1 MILRNR
7 QLLRLLQIGFLCIIC
22 FTLGTYYSNLNGANN
37 CVIAKMDPSHTAY
50 SDLKDGFSGALKSQ
64 STFLVIVII
73 SHPKN
78 LERRNVIRQT
88 WLNIKDRS
96 IRKDVLPLFVVG
108 NENLSELVTKNLE
121 EETSSNKDVLVLP
134 IQETYTS
141 LTQKVLASLVQVERN
156 VKFSFL
162 LKVDDDSFVNLPVM
176 VDELRNSNY
185 NKGLYWGF
193 FDGRAPV
200 QRTGKWAEGDYVLCD
215 RYIPYALG
223 GGYVLSHD
231 LVSYISTNSELL
243 KLFNSEDVSVGTWL
257 APLKNIH
264 RVHDVRFDTEFK
276 SRGCNNKHI
285 VSHKQSVEDLK
296 SKQYMLTSSTNR
308 ICESESRVR
317 NSYEYNWNV
326 APSSC
331 CSRHDSSLP

>member
-7 QLLRLLQIGFLCIIC
+7 QLVRLLQIGFLCVVC
-22 FTLGTYYSNLNGANN
+22 FTLGTYYSSLNGANDCTLN
-37 CVIAKMDPSHTAY
+37 KMDPSHTAF
-50 SDLKDGFSGALKSQ
+50 SNLKDGFSGALKSQ

-78 LERRNVIRQT
+78 VERRNVIRET
-88 WLNIKDRS
+88 WLNIQDRN

-108 NENLSELVTKNLE
+108 NDNLSELLLKNLE
-121 EETSSNKDVLVLP
+121 KETTSNNDVLVLP

-141 LTQKVLASLVQVERN
+141 LTQKVLSALVQVERN

-162 LKVDDDSFVNLPVM
+162 LKVDDDSFVNLPIM

-215 RYIPYALG
+215 RYSNL
-223 GGYVLSHD
+223 
-231 LVSYISTNSELL
+231 
-243 KLFNSEDVSVGTWL
+243 
-257 APLKNIH
+257 
-264 RVHDVRFDTEFK
+264 
-276 SRGCNNKHI
+276 
-285 VSHKQSVEDLK
+285 
-296 SKQYMLTSSTNR
+296 
-308 ICESESRVR
+308 
-317 NSYEYNWNV
+317 
-326 APSSC
+326 
-331 CSRHDSSLP
+331 

>member
-1 MILRNR
+1 MIMRNR

-22 FTLGTYYSNLNGANN
+22 FTLGTYYSSLNGANN

-88 WLNIKDRS
+88 WLNIKDRN
-96 IRKDVLPLFVVG
+96 IRKEVLPLFVVG
-108 NENLSELVTKNLE
+108 NENLSELVAKNLE

-141 LTQKVLASLVQVERN
+141 LTQKVLASIVQVERN

-176 VDELRNSNY
+176 LDELRNSNY
-185 NKGLYWGF
+185 NSGLYWGF

-215 RYIPYALG
+215 R
-223 GGYVLSHD
+223 
-231 LVSYISTNSELL
+231 
-243 KLFNSEDVSVGTWL
+243 
-257 APLKNIH
+257 
-264 RVHDVRFDTEFK
+264 
-276 SRGCNNKHI
+276 
-285 VSHKQSVEDLK
+285 
-296 SKQYMLTSSTNR
+296 
-308 ICESESRVR
+308 
-317 NSYEYNWNV
+317 
-326 APSSC
+326 
-331 CSRHDSSLP
+331 